1 VAEHKPFSLPDNGLR
16 AQFRAHIY
24 CLHVAN
30 VSRRVN
36 GLEEAGSMTAR
47 VGKALNI
54 VAMASVTLLM
64 ACGGSRKAPELAA
77 VRQAAAPSAAA
88 VDTAKR
94 SLLSRVADSDRTII
108 PRDLVDVT
116 VFDAPD
122 LSRVV
127 RVADD
132 GMISL
137 PLLGPVQAAGRT
149 PRALEAALQDTLR
162 RTYMRDPRVSVTVR
176 EPAPQPVYVVGEVN
190 QPGAY
195 SPSGEEQLTVLRAV
209 AVARGAK
216 PSAQGRAFVLRP
228 QPTGEPLRIR
238 VNINDMVQGK
248 SPDLVLIPNDVV
260 YVPKSTERAIALGTV
275 DALVRIVTFGTVRK
289 F

>member
-1 VAEHKPFSLPDNGLR
+1 
-16 AQFRAHIY
+16 
-24 CLHVAN
+24 
-30 VSRRVN
+30 
-36 GLEEAGSMTAR
+36 MTAR
-47 VGKALNI
+47 VGNALNI

-94 SLLSRVADSDRTII
+94 SLLSRIADSDRTII

-132 GMISL
+132 GMISI

-195 SPSGEEQLTVLRAV
+195 SASGEEQLTVLRAV

-228 QPTGEPLRIR
+228 QSTGEPLRIR
-238 VNINDMVQGK
+238 VNLNDMVQGK